1 MGWFDEQIEFR
12 KKHERELLGDSFD
25 NIARAVT
32 GRRTRSSFREGA
44 DVSDAVS
51 ALLRH
56 MGVREREVPDNIRG
70 LEDRLDY
77 LLSATGILY
86 PK

>member
-12 KKHERELLGDSFD
+12 KKHERELLTDSFE

-32 GRRTRSSFREGA
+32 GRKRMSFLRDDA

-51 ALLRH
+51 ALLKH
-56 MGVREREVPDNIRG
+56 F
-70 LEDRLDY
+70 
-77 LLSATGILY
+77 GIKEKGGRNGSHT
-86 PK
+86 PAF